1 MWELGECS
9 RAEQE
14 MYEEHFRRER
24 ECVEFMEKHPEIVLK
39 HLEKH
44 PEILL
49 KQAFK
54 NTMQKQFDDLLE
66 HHRKNARNNP
76 LSMFISESLKGL

>member
-9 RAEQE
+9 KAEQE
-14 MYEEHFRRER
+14 MYEEHFRREK
-24 ECVEFMEKHPEIVLK
+24 ECKEFMEKHPEVVSE

-49 KQAFK
+49 KNTFK
-54 NTMQKQFDDLLE
+54 QTMQKQFDDLLE
-66 HHRKNARNNP
+66 RHRKNANNDP